1 MKKTGKLRHSGHT
14 QSPLRS
20 AFPIIILARVIH
32 VYCTRAERLCA
43 HLSFLG
49 ISIKIVV
56 PVITIVVAVIT
67 TLANSPHGMGDCAHH
82 QCVVI
87 SAH

>member
-1 MKKTGKLRHSGHT
+1 MC
-14 QSPLRS
+14 
-20 AFPIIILARVIH
+20 IARG
-32 VYCTRAERLCA
+32 LKGFCA
-43 HLSFLG
+43 QLSFLR

-56 PVITIVVAVIT
+56 AVITIVVAAIT

-87 SAH
+87 SVH

>member
-1 MKKTGKLRHSGHT
+1 MC
-14 QSPLRS
+14 
-20 AFPIIILARVIH
+20 IARGLKDSV
-32 VYCTRAERLCA
+32 
-43 HLSFLG
+43 LSCLFFG

-87 SAH
+87 SVH

>member
-20 AFPIIILARVIH
+20 ALIIILARVIY

-43 HLSFLG
+43 QLSFFG

-67 TLANSPHGMGDCAHH
+67 TLANSPHGMGDSAHH